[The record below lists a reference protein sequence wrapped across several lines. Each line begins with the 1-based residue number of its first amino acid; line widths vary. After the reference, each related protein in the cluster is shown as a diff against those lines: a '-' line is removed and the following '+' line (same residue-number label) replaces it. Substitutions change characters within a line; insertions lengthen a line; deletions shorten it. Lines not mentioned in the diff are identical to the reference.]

1 VLRHIPLIN
10 SAVCLLLLTNS
21 QLGQICL
28 DLTKLGGETL
38 VLTGLDIKIGLHF
51 VVDFRF
57 DELISLFDQV
67 TNIARNK
74 LSVSK
79 YNI

>member
-1 VLRHIPLIN
+1 
-10 SAVCLLLLTNS
+10 
-21 QLGQICL
+21 
-28 DLTKLGGETL
+28 
-38 VLTGLDIKIGLHF
+38 LDIKIGLHF

-79 YNI
+79 YKI